1 MTEFKKAQLEQ
12 LRDPALQKSGFSKEQ
27 LEQLKNPL
35 LQKTAAIIES
45 IYAALGQHC
54 EIKDIINEKNADLEG
69 FLPWAYDLDAPDL
82 QGVEITKDESGLKM
96 KAPNGWH
103 KEFEK
108 GSSYYRAIFWP
119 EIKAEEERVKAEAA
133 TTLAAGTEINKLR
146 AQGEAQAARDT
157 LNPGHVNVFAALL
170 EKRVNEAETLK
181 DGDITTIKKSEIKD
195 IRLNRRLLQTVE
207 GTETEEQQIE
217 NLKKETARRVAA
229 YTTLGEDGWYTL
241 DYKKMKSDKKGL
253 SHEKYVG
260 LGDILLDEDINV
272 ISVKREG
279 AEESFTAYR
288 GFTKEGRPCFLTED
302 DKYVSTFTGDQ
313 FKIGEDESNEETNP
327 KNPDAARNY
336 MEKIKDTETK
346 SKPYREDL
354 EENGLRSKASYSY
367 ENVEIGGESEVGK
380 QKPLSEDTIIARLN
394 KKREK
399 LDKTQDGAEIVAY
412 AKKVCTDEFN
422 IPWPIFKELIDVESN
437 WDMGAAYKGPKKSN
451 AAGLGQFIG
460 GTWNGKEDDGEGGFV
475 KSRKGKTHPP
485 EWGLDPDHQLDR
497 DDRFNPYVMLY
508 ATAWLMNQT
517 KEQFHLEGK
526 PLHEQGI
533 IYYLSHHEGSGGVEG
548 YMKLLS
554 TIEADGKAA
563 GKTIRTQ
570 RDVRE
575 QYLENQDKY
584 KSLLGEGARNRLE
597 EYGIDD
603 FLSIYF
609 AKAVRIG
616 ARAAA
621 TDTALVEK
629 IHQARV
635 ESGAESREY
644 FPSGDKQ
651 LEQRVEKGEAAEGEI
666 NEEYFEKNK
675 KGEEFLRAIL
685 KVKGGQDRWI
695 FGSSIAVQTD
705 TYRNVKTGV
714 FGIGGFRSGN
724 FLQVLEQKWPQLEP
738 LEKPKEVVLLGLVH
752 NEQER
757 SPQGVMDNY
766 MKIVTFL
773 KSKGIDNVKIAVA
786 HEYPEQTGTTIP
798 DFNALLR
805 SDKYKEYCLE
815 TNVTAAKKLHLNADE
830 NRKLMTGIENI

>member
-1 MTEFKKAQLEQ
+1 MTEYKKAQYEKLE
-12 LRDPALQKSGFSKEQ
+12 D
-27 LEQLKNPL
+27 PL
-35 LQKTAAIIES
+35 LKKTADILNGVYVLIGRPLAD
-45 IYAALGQHC
+45 
-54 EIKDIINEKNADLEG
+54 IKGILNEDNPHITKL
-69 FLPWAYDLDAPDL
+69 LDAAQNIDPNA
-82 QGVEITKDESGLKM
+82 ITSVTQNEEGLKINFPTENDVTNSIFYP
-96 KAPNGWH
+96 KTSPV
-103 KEFEK
+103 
-108 GSSYYRAIFWP
+108 YRAIFWP
-119 EIKAEEERVKAEAA
+119 EIKAEEDRVKAEAA
-133 TTLAAGTEINKLR
+133 TTLAAGTQINKLR

-260 LGDILLDEDINV
+260 IGDILLDEDINV

-302 DKYVSTFTGDQ
+302 DKYVATFTGDQ

-327 KNPDAARNY
+327 KNPDEVRSY
-336 MEKIKDTETK
+336 MDKIKDTETK

-394 KKREK
+394 KKREALGENK
-399 LDKTQDGAEIVAY
+399 DGAEIVAY
-412 AKKVCTDEFN
+412 GQKCAEEYG
-422 IPWPIFKELIDVESN
+422 IPWPIFKELVDVESGWN
-437 WDMGAAYKGPKKSN
+437 LEAAYKGPKKSN

-475 KSRKGKTHPP
+475 KSRKGKPHPP
-485 EWGLDPDHQLDR
+485 EWGLAPDHQLDR

-533 IYYLSHHEGSGGVEG
+533 IYYLSHHEGPGGVEG

-621 TDTALVEK
+621 TDTTLVEK

-738 LEKPKEVVLLGLVH
+738 LEKPKEVILLGLVH

-757 SPQGVMDNY
+757 SPQAVMDNY
-766 MKIVTFL
+766 MKIVAFL
-773 KSKGIDNVKIAVA
+773 KSKGINNVKIAIA
-786 HEYPEQTGTTIP
+786 HEYPEQIGTTIN

-805 SDKYKEYCLE
+805 SDKYKDYCLE

-830 NRKLMTGIENI
+830 NRKLMTALEKA